1 MSDEHADRKAH
12 EALVLEVM
20 HRISTGHADD
30 MVELLHD
37 ELVFELPYGPAGM
50 PPSFDK
56 PTFTVMQSHT
66 FKMFSSFSLEPVAF
80 HQLLDPAGLVAEY
93 KSDCVVA
100 ASGKP
105 YRNTYIGVF
114 HFRDGKID
122 RWKEFHNP
130 EISTEAL
137 S

>member
-1 MSDEHADRKAH
+1 VDEQRKAQ
-12 EALVLEVM
+12 EELVLEVM
-20 HRISTGHADD
+20 RRISAGRADD

-37 ELVFELPYGPAGM
+37 DLVFELPYGPKGM

-56 PTFTVMQSHT
+56 PTFAVMQSHT

-80 HQLLDPAGLVAEY
+80 HPLLDPDGLVAEY
-93 KSDCVVA
+93 KSDSTVA

-130 EISTEAL
+130 EVSNEAL
-137 S
+137 G